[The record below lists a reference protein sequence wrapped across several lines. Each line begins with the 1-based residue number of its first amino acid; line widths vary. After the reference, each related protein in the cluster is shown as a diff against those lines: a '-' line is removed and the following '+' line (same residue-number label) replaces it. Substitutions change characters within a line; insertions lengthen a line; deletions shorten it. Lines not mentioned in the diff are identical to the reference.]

1 MAEVSTMRVQLI
13 KFFVGIVFVLL
24 SGTRLFAQDPE
35 MVRHYDYDKAAS
47 IDLKIVGTQKRGGGL
62 LNSRPRS

>member
-1 MAEVSTMRVQLI
+1 MRVQLN
-13 KFFVGIVFVLL
+13 KFLVGIVVVLF
-24 SGTRLFAQDPE
+24 SGITLCAQDPE